1 MPIRIIRRK
10 DREGLYFDGK
20 VAGKRIRGRAQS
32 NNLALAREEAAALE
46 AEILRTAWHGERRG
60 TRTFA
65 EAVLSYLEA
74 EPRSENHNAGIN
86 RLLRAVGN
94 VPLAAVN
101 QEKAIELK
109 RKMLRPD
116 AAPGT
121 YTRAIVMPMRAV
133 LHYAHEQL
141 GWCDPPHIAAP
152 PENPGRTRFFLPNEV
167 EHLIAAAAP
176 HLRPLLIFLIG
187 TGARM
192 AEAIELDWRD
202 VDLTGARAIFSRT
215 KGGKRRNAHLPPRVV
230 AALANLS
237 HREGPVFQWETKR
250 DKEGQVRRVNA
261 YIDRG
266 RRSGGQIK
274 TGWAGALRRAGLAPD
289 FTPHDLR
296 HSWASW
302 HYALHKDLLRLKSE
316 GGWSSVL
323 LVERYAHLLP
333 AGQEEA
339 IGRFLSH
346 HGDTGTDVSRT
357 TA

>member
-1 MPIRIIRRK
+1 MPIHIIRRK

-20 VAGKRIRGRAQS
+20 VAGRRIRGRAQS
-32 NNLALAREEAAALE
+32 NNLALAREEASALE
-46 AEILRTAWHGERRG
+46 AEILRTVWHGERRG
-60 TRTFA
+60 TRAFA

-74 EPRSENHNAGIN
+74 EPRSQNHKDRIN
-86 RLLRAVGN
+86 RLLRATGDI
-94 VPLAAVN
+94 PLAAVN

-133 LHYAHEQL
+133 LHYAHNL
-141 GWCDPPHIAAP
+141 GWCEPPHITAP
-152 PENPGRTRFFLPNEV
+152 RENPGRTLFLLPNEV
-167 EHLIAAAAP
+167 ERLIAAASP

-192 AEAIELDWRD
+192 AEAIELEWRD
-202 VDLTGARAIFSRT
+202 VDLIGARAIFWRT
-215 KGGKRRNAHLPPRVV
+215 KGRKRRDAQLPPRVI
-230 AALANLS
+230 AALANLT
-237 HREGPVFQWETKR
+237 HREGPVFRWETKR
-250 DKEGQVRRVNA
+250 DKEGRVRRVSTYA
-261 YIDRG
+261 DRE
-266 RRSGGQIK
+266 RRSGGHIR
-274 TGWAGALRRAGLAPD
+274 TGFAGALRRAALDPEY
-289 FTPHDLR
+289 TPHDLR

-302 HYALHKDLLRLKSE
+302 HYALHKDLLRLKTE

-339 IGRFLSH
+339 IKRFMSH
-346 HGDTGTDVSRT
+346 QGDTGANVSKA